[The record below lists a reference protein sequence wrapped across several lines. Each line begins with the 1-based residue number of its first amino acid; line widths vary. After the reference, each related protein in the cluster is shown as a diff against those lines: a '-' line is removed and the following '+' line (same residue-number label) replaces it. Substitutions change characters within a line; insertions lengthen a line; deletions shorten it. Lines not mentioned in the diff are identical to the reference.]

1 MKIGYLLSQY
11 LAFNHA
17 YLVREIRGL
26 RVAEFDVVA
35 VSVLPPD
42 RSAEKLSPE
51 EQEENARTKVIRT
64 LGPLRALGI
73 VAGVG
78 LRRPLGLLR
87 GLATAARLAGPSPAR
102 FVRHL
107 FYLAE
112 AVIAGAWFLEE
123 GVTHF
128 HNHFASTV
136 ALLVARVFPISTSVT
151 FHGPA
156 ELADPVGFR
165 LKEKIEGARF
175 VCAISH
181 YARSRLMSSCEAGQW
196 GKIEVSRLGVDPS
209 IFEPATFRESPERFE
224 LLSVGRL
231 AAVKAY
237 HVLIGAVGRLRAG
250 GANVRLRLVGDGPD
264 REELAAH
271 AAALGLGNAVRFEG
285 SLNQDR
291 VRELYRKCDVF
302 ALASFE
308 EGVPVVLME
317 AMAMEIPCVAT
328 HITGV
333 PELIRNE
340 VDGLLVAP
348 SDEEG
353 LAAAIRRLI
362 DDPELR
368 RRLGPAA
375 RRRVSEEYDL
385 ARNTGKLAEIFRRR
399 LAR

>member
-26 RVAEFDVVA
+26 RAAGFDVVA

-42 RSAEKLSPE
+42 RPPEKLAPE
-51 EQEENARTKVIRT
+51 EQEEDAQTRVIRT
-64 LGPLRALGI
+64 LGPPRALGI

-87 GLATAARLAGPSPAR
+87 GLAEAVRLAGPSPTR

-112 AVIAGAWFLEE
+112 AVIAGAWFQKQ

-136 ALLVARVFPISTSVT
+136 ALLVTRIFPISTSVT

-165 LKEKIEGARF
+165 LREKIEGARF

-181 YARSRLMSSCEAGQW
+181 YARSRLMSACEAGQW
-196 GKIEVSRLGVDPS
+196 DKIEVSRLGVDPS
-209 IFEPATFRESPERFE
+209 VFEPAPFRGSPERFE
-224 LLSVGRL
+224 LITVGRL
-231 AAVKAY
+231 AAVKAHY
-237 HVLIGAVGRLRAG
+237 VLIGAVARLRAC

-264 REELAAH
+264 REQLAAR
-271 AAALGLGNAVRFEG
+271 AEELGLATTR
-285 SLNQDR
+285 S
-291 VRELYRKCDVF
+291 
-302 ALASFE
+302 ASK
-308 EGVPVVLME
+308 
-317 AMAMEIPCVAT
+317 
-328 HITGV
+328 
-333 PELIRNE
+333 
-340 VDGLLVAP
+340 
-348 SDEEG
+348 
-353 LAAAIRRLI
+353 AA
-362 DDPELR
+362 
-368 RRLGPAA
+368 
-375 RRRVSEEYDL
+375 
-385 ARNTGKLAEIFRRR
+385 
-399 LAR
+399 